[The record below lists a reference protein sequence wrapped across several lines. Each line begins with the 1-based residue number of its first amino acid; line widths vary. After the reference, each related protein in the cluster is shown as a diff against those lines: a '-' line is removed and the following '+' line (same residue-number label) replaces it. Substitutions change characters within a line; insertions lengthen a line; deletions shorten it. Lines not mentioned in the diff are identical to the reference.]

1 MAEGTGEPLG
11 DAYVEISAKTQQFDA
26 AMSGV
31 QGKFQGTVNNL
42 DAAAASM
49 ATRIGG
55 WLAAAFSVRK
65 FYAEL
70 VSTEEAANNL
80 AIAIKAAGANV
91 DEMLPK
97 LDAFANRMMNLTVHD
112 DDLIKRTMAVGLQI
126 GIQADQIERATKAA
140 IGLSARYNLDLNT
153 AMMFISRQAIGGTVA
168 WGRYGIVIDETLSKA
183 EQFNEIL
190 KRGEESFAAAEA
202 KTKTLGGQMQILGRN
217 FANAGG
223 SILGAFM
230 DVSGARNII
239 QGLGEAFEDIRKKV
253 DAATDTRFWR
263 SLSTSVG
270 QAGLQIGALA
280 YDLENMVK
288 TGVFDK
294 TFTHSRKVFAEWI
307 EYINKGKDAAKGL
320 KDIKPNAPSD
330 QDLDKNKRFFSSIE
344 DAWKKQMELASKS
357 TEAAAAADKV
367 NAFAG
372 VVPSEKPS
380 AEKLF
385 GPRNPDAGSMKG
397 SVTEGYRKPFFA
409 LPSMS
414 GPTTQEIAREGMN
427 SKMEALLERIA
438 TNTDPQKSAPLIAR

>member
-168 WGRYGIVIDETLSKA
+168 WGRYGIVIDETLSKT

-263 SLSTSVG
+263 LLSTSVG

-372 VVPSEKPS
+372 VVPSAKPS
-380 AEKLF
+380 DGLF
-385 GPRNPDAGSMKG
+385 GPRNPAAGSMKG
-397 SVTEGYRKPFFA
+397 SGTEGYRKPFFA

-438 TNTDPQKSAPLIAR
+438 ANTDPQKSAPFIAR

>member
-31 QGKFQGTVNNL
+31 QGKFQGTVNKL

-70 VSTEEAANNL
+70 VDSEDAANSL
-80 AIAIKAAGANV
+80 AVAIKAAGANV
-91 DEMLPK
+91 NEMLPK
-97 LDAFANRMMNLTVHD
+97 LDAFANRMMGLTVLD

-168 WGRYGIVIDETLSKA
+168 WSRYGIVIDETLSKT

-217 FANAGG
+217 FVNAGG
-223 SILGAFM
+223 QLLGMGM
-230 DVSGARNII
+230 DA
-239 QGLGEAFEDIRKKV
+239 
-253 DAATDTRFWR
+253 
-263 SLSTSVG
+263 
-270 QAGLQIGALA
+270 IGAKQWIDGLA
-280 YDLENMVK
+280 RGFETLRVGLEKVSQSETWRIITGGQQLKEPFKISLIKDIGDALTGKGFDFDRVK
-288 TGVFDK
+288 KAWG
-294 TFTHSRKVFAEWI
+294 
-307 EYINKGKDAAKGL
+307 EYADYVKKGKDAAKGL

-330 QDLDKNKRFFSSIE
+330 QDLDKNKQFFSSIE
-344 DAWKKQMELASKS
+344 DAWKKQMELAGKS
-357 TEAAAAADKV
+357 TEVAAAADKV
-367 NAFAG
+367 NVFAG

-380 AEKLF
+380 AGLF

-414 GPTTQEIAREGMN
+414 GLTTQEIAREGMN